1 MRKQLR
7 AVGNSTGLILD
18 RPILELLGL
27 SPDSEV
33 ELRVEGKEL
42 IVSRAPV
49 ETKRARSKRLLDE
62 AQRRALSVEGNRKV
76 LTGLAKR

>member
-62 AQRRALSVEGNRKV
+62 AQRRALSVEANRKA

>member
-33 ELRVEGKEL
+33 ELRIEGKEL
-42 IVSRAPV
+42 IVSRAAV

-62 AQRRALSVEGNRKV
+62 AQRRALSVEANRKV